1 MEFSLKGQEYIE
13 LNKLL
18 KVINLVGSGGEAHQM
33 IDAGEV
39 RVNNQVEIQRRKK
52 LRRGDVVLF
61 FKKTIAIK

>member
-1 MEFSLKGQEYIE
+1 M
-13 LNKLL
+13 
-18 KVINLVGSGGEAHQM
+18 NLVGSGGEAHQM

-61 FKKTIAIK
+61 LKKTIAIK